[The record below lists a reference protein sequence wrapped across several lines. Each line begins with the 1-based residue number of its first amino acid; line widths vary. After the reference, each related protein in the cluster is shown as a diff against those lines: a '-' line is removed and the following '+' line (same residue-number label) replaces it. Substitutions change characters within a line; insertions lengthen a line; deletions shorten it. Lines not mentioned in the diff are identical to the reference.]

1 MADKLVRRPF
11 RAGAFYPGNKAEVEQ
26 AIQEMAKTA
35 PRGDLGNATAV
46 AAIAPHAGWVFSGP
60 TAYAAIKAL
69 LDHSE
74 AGTVVIFGAVHNWNV
89 RMPTVT
95 EANEW
100 LTPLGPIEVDGE
112 LRDTLLGAEL
122 PLEADEHAHNG
133 EHSIEVL
140 VPFIQALSG
149 AVKILPIAMPP
160 VPDSIEVGRA
170 IAKAVGDDGN
180 VIAVASTDL
189 THYGADYYGWAPK
202 GAGLAAL
209 KWVKEKNDHAII
221 QAMLDMRDS
230 EIIGIAER
238 DRSACGAGAVAA
250 AVAFARGL
258 GAKGGTLVHY
268 TTSYDAR
275 PDGEPSDFVGYAGI
289 VYTR

>member
-1 MADKLVRRPF
+1 MAGKLVRRPF
-11 RAGAFYPGNKAEVEQ
+11 RAGAFYPGSKAGVEQ
-26 AIQEMAKTA
+26 AIQEIATAA
-35 PRGDLGNATAV
+35 PRGNLGNVTAV

-74 AGTVVIFGAVHNWNV
+74 ARTIVIFGAIHNWDV

-95 EANEW
+95 EADEW
-100 LTPLGPIEVDGE
+100 LTPLGPIEVDRD
-112 LRDTLLGAEL
+112 LRDTLLGAGL

-149 AVKILPIAMPP
+149 AVKILPVAMPP
-160 VPDSIEVGRA
+160 VPESIEVGRA
-170 IAKAVGDDGN
+170 IAKAGGDEGD

-202 GAGLAAL
+202 GSGPSAL
-209 KWVKEKNDHAII
+209 KWVK
-221 QAMLDMRDS
+221 
-230 EIIGIAER
+230 
-238 DRSACGAGAVAA
+238 
-250 AVAFARGL
+250 
-258 GAKGGTLVHY
+258 
-268 TTSYDAR
+268 
-275 PDGEPSDFVGYAGI
+275 
-289 VYTR
+289 

>member
-1 MADKLVRRPF
+1 MAGKLIRKPF

-26 AIQEMAKTA
+26 AIEEIAKAA
-35 PRGDLGNATAV
+35 PRGKLGNAKAV

-74 AGTVVIFGAVHNWNV
+74 AKTVVVFGAVHNWNV

-95 EANEW
+95 EADEW
-100 LTPLGPIEVDGE
+100 ITPLGPVEVDGE
-112 LRDTLLGAEL
+112 LRDTLMGAEL

-133 EHSIEVL
+133 EHSIEVEI
-140 VPFIQALSG
+140 PFIQALSG

-160 VPDSIEVGRA
+160 VPESIEVSRA
-170 IAKAVGDDGN
+170 IAKVAGDEGEII
-180 VIAVASTDL
+180 VVASTDL
-189 THYGADYYGWAPK
+189 THYGAEYYGWAPK
-202 GAGLAAL
+202 GAGFEAL
-209 KWVKEKNDHAII
+209 KWVKEKNDHTIV
-221 QAMLDMRDS
+221 QAMLEMRDS
-230 EIIGIAER
+230 EIIGIAEE
-238 DRSACGAGAVAA
+238 DRSACGAGAASAA
-250 AVAFARGL
+250 AAFAKGV
-258 GAKGGTLVHY
+258 GAKGGTLIHY

-289 VYTR
+289 VYTL